1 MYESNKIRAL
11 AINKQTKTFRYV
23 IPVSVEFK
31 GHQKNIKGCQTTSY
45 IYFVLSVCVFV
56 IISGTLSIN

>member
-31 GHQKNIKGCQTTSY
+31 GHQKNIKAVKQPVIY
-45 IYFVLSVCVFV
+45 ILFYPFVFLLLYLVR
-56 IISGTLSIN
+56 